1 MENIANIQVIQ
12 NIVYIISSV
21 MFILGI
27 KMLGKEATAVKG
39 NYLSALAMFSAV
51 GITCLSL
58 DIDIKIILA
67 GVLLGGLIGSL
78 IAIKV
83 KMTAIPEMVALF
95 NGFGGLATFLI
106 AWSQFNEPSN
116 SMFQHILIML
126 TIYIG
131 GITFSGSLIA
141 YGKLSEK
148 LKLGKGSM
156 ITNIFISFFYLSMP
170 ALIYVGAE
178 PYLSGFIPQIP
189 SYFAIFLVLTLVA
202 GIGFVMP
209 IGGGDMPVV
218 ISLLNSL
225 SGIAAAFAGL
235 LLLNNVLIVA
245 GSLVGASGLIL
256 TIIMAKAMNRTITNI
271 LFVGYASAS
280 QANSSEE
287 QGEVKPITP
296 DDAYLILENASSVLV
311 VPGYGMAVA
320 QAQHVVREMG
330 ELLEENGT
338 EVKYGIHPVAGR
350 MPGHMNVL
358 LAEAN
363 VSYDLLAEPDDVNPS
378 MDTID
383 VAIVIGANDVVNPS
397 ATEEEGSPIY
407 GMPIIEV
414 HNAKTVFVL
423 KRSMSSG
430 FAGVQNPLF
439 FKENTRML
447 FGDAKALFHDVIVT
461 LGMFSLFSLEINLSI
476 IAAVLT
482 IVGYSMNDTVV
493 IFDRVR
499 ENLRKY
505 SDIKIYELTNISI
518 NETLSRT
525 LLTSITTLLALLAI
539 YFFGGEILRGF
550 SFAMIL
556 GVIFGTYSS
565 IYIANTVLV
574 RLNVTQKTVL
584 REENKD

>member
-1 MENIANIQVIQ
+1 MENLANIQVIQ

-58 DIDIKIILA
+58 EIDTKIILA

-78 IAIKV
+78 IALKV

-116 SMFQHILIML
+116 SMFQHVLIML

-156 ITNIFISFFYLSMP
+156 ITNVFISFFYISMP
-170 ALIYVGAE
+170 ALIYVIGE
-178 PYLSGFIPQIP
+178 PSISQFIPQVP
-189 SYFAIFLVLTLVA
+189 SYFLIFLGITLIA

-271 LFVGYASAS
+271 LFVGYASSS
-280 QANSSEE
+280 QSSSSEE
-287 QGEVKPITP
+287 QGEVKPITS
-296 DDAYLILENASSVLV
+296 DDAYLILESASSVLV

-320 QAQHVVREMG
+320 QEQHVVREMG

-439 FKENTRML
+439 FRENTRML
-447 FGDAKALFHDVIVT
+447 FGDAKESIGQIVAE
-461 LGMFSLFSLEINLSI
+461 F
-476 IAAVLT
+476 
-482 IVGYSMNDTVV
+482 
-493 IFDRVR
+493 
-499 ENLRKY
+499 
-505 SDIKIYELTNISI
+505 
-518 NETLSRT
+518 
-525 LLTSITTLLALLAI
+525 
-539 YFFGGEILRGF
+539 
-550 SFAMIL
+550 
-556 GVIFGTYSS
+556 
-565 IYIANTVLV
+565 
-574 RLNVTQKTVL
+574 
-584 REENKD
+584 KD

>member
-189 SYFAIFLVLTLVA
+189 SYFTIFLVLTLVA

-287 QGEVKPITP
+287 QGEVKPITS

-447 FGDAKALFHDVIVT
+447 FGDAKESIGQIVAE
-461 LGMFSLFSLEINLSI
+461 F
-476 IAAVLT
+476 
-482 IVGYSMNDTVV
+482 
-493 IFDRVR
+493 
-499 ENLRKY
+499 
-505 SDIKIYELTNISI
+505 
-518 NETLSRT
+518 
-525 LLTSITTLLALLAI
+525 
-539 YFFGGEILRGF
+539 
-550 SFAMIL
+550 
-556 GVIFGTYSS
+556 
-565 IYIANTVLV
+565 
-574 RLNVTQKTVL
+574 
-584 REENKD
+584 KD

>member
-1 MENIANIQVIQ
+1 MENLANIQIIQ

-58 DIDIKIILA
+58 DIDLKIILA

-106 AWSQFNEPSN
+106 AWSQFNEPAN
-116 SMFQHILIML
+116 SMFQHVLIML

-170 ALIYVGAE
+170 ALIYAVAE
-178 PYLSGFIPQIP
+178 PSLSGMIPQLP
-189 SYFAIFLVLTLVA
+189 SYFSVFLVLTLVA

-256 TIIMAKAMNRTITNI
+256 TVIMAKAMNRTIGNI
-271 LFVGYASAS
+271 LFVGYASSNPTSA
-280 QANSSEE
+280 SEE
-287 QGEVKPITP
+287 QGEVKPITS

-439 FKENTRML
+439 FRENTRML
-447 FGDAKALFHDVIVT
+447 FGDAKESIGQIVAE
-461 LGMFSLFSLEINLSI
+461 F
-476 IAAVLT
+476 
-482 IVGYSMNDTVV
+482 
-493 IFDRVR
+493 
-499 ENLRKY
+499 
-505 SDIKIYELTNISI
+505 
-518 NETLSRT
+518 
-525 LLTSITTLLALLAI
+525 
-539 YFFGGEILRGF
+539 
-550 SFAMIL
+550 
-556 GVIFGTYSS
+556 
-565 IYIANTVLV
+565 
-574 RLNVTQKTVL
+574 
-584 REENKD
+584 KD

>member
-1 MENIANIQVIQ
+1 MENIANIQIIQ

-27 KMLGKEATAVKG
+27 KMLGREATAVKG
-39 NYLSALAMFSAV
+39 NYLSALAMFCAV

-58 DIDIKIILA
+58 EIDIKIILA

-106 AWSQFNEPSN
+106 AWSQFNEPGN
-116 SMFQHILIML
+116 SIYQHVLIML

-148 LKLGKGSM
+148 LKLGKGST

-170 ALIYVGAE
+170 ALIYVVAE
-178 PYLSGFIPQIP
+178 PSLSGLIPQVP
-189 SYFAIFLVLTLVA
+189 SYFSIFLVLTLVA

-271 LFVGYASAS
+271 LFVGYASSS
-280 QANSSEE
+280 QTGSSEE
-287 QGEVKPITP
+287 QGEVKPITS

-363 VSYDLLAEPDDVNPS
+363 VSYDLLAEPEDVNPS

-439 FKENTRML
+439 FRENTRML
-447 FGDAKALFHDVIVT
+447 FGDAKESIGQIVAE
-461 LGMFSLFSLEINLSI
+461 F
-476 IAAVLT
+476 
-482 IVGYSMNDTVV
+482 
-493 IFDRVR
+493 
-499 ENLRKY
+499 
-505 SDIKIYELTNISI
+505 
-518 NETLSRT
+518 
-525 LLTSITTLLALLAI
+525 
-539 YFFGGEILRGF
+539 
-550 SFAMIL
+550 
-556 GVIFGTYSS
+556 
-565 IYIANTVLV
+565 
-574 RLNVTQKTVL
+574 
-584 REENKD
+584 KD